1 MTVVKSMCSVA
12 VMQTIR
18 TCHELRSRIFLRSS
32 ERGGGAAN
40 STGGRHLDLRLLVF
54 YMFMCVFIN
63 L

>member
-1 MTVVKSMCSVA
+1 
-12 VMQTIR
+12 MQTIR

-54 YMFMCVFIN
+54 YMLIVYLLIYESVYATH
-63 L
+63 